1 MRKRL
6 KNHFIPHR
14 GNSYKPHLVR
24 GKTVATLAFSALLLF
39 GVAFSLKSI
48 VVKYPDLLSA
58 VITGVLVDLTNTSR
72 TSQNLSPLAW
82 NPSLSAIAQMKANDM
97 AEKGYFAHVSPDNKS
112 PWYWF
117 AQGGYKFVY
126 AGENLAVNFI
136 DSEDVVDAWMNS
148 PSHRANIMNERFTEI
163 GMAIASGE
171 YKGRDSL
178 FVVQVFG
185 RPASPEQVASVVVSE
200 QVASTQDPTNN
211 TQAVVSGATA
221 KSEELEVL
229 EENPTF
235 IAVENSSYTQSG
247 SPSQEVVSQ
256 SNLLSQV
263 VASPKNLLNII
274 YIFLGILMFVA
285 LLLLTFI
292 HPGKRHKKNI
302 FYVLLFLTFLSLLIY
317 LTTNH
322 LFPEILIQ

>member
-14 GNSYKPHLVR
+14 GNHYKPHFVR
-24 GKTVATLAFSALLLF
+24 GKSLTTLAFSALLLF

-48 VVKYPDLLSA
+48 MVKYPDLLSA

-72 TSQNLSPLAW
+72 ATQNLSPLAW
-82 NPSLSAIAQMKANDM
+82 SPSLSAIAQMKANDM
-97 AEKGYFAHVSPDNKS
+97 AQKGYFAHVSPDNKS

-148 PSHRANIMNERFTEI
+148 PTHRANIMNERFTEI
-163 GMAIASGE
+163 GMAIASGQ

-185 RPASPEQVASVVVSE
+185 RPASSQQFVSSVVSE
-200 QVASTQDPTNN
+200 QVTSSLDSSGDE
-211 TQAVVSGATA
+211 QALVSGATA
-221 KSEELEVL
+221 SSEKLEVL

-235 IAVENSSYTQSG
+235 IAVENPIYTQAS
-247 SPSQEVVSQ
+247 SSQEVSSQ

-263 VASPKNLLNII
+263 VASPKNLLNLI
-274 YIFLGILMFVA
+274 YIVLGVLMFVA

-292 HPGKRHKKNI
+292 HPGQRHKKNI
-302 FYVLLFLTFLSLLIY
+302 FYVLLFLSFLSLLIY

-322 LFPEILIQ
+322 LFPEILVQ

>member
-14 GNSYKPHLVR
+14 GNHYKPHLVR
-24 GKTVATLAFSALLLF
+24 GKTLVTLAFSALALF

-72 TSQNLSPLAW
+72 TNQNLAPLAW
-82 NPSLSAIAQMKANDM
+82 SPSLSSIAQMKANDM

-117 AQGGYKFVY
+117 AQGGYQFVY

-136 DSEDVVDAWMNS
+136 DSEDVVDAWLNS
-148 PSHRANIMNERFTEI
+148 PSHRANIMNEHFTEI
-163 GMAIASGE
+163 GMAIASGQ
-171 YKGRDSL
+171 YKGHESL

-185 RPASPEQVASVVVSE
+185 RPASPQQVVSAVVSE
-200 QVASTQDPTNN
+200 EVASSRDSSAND
-211 TQAVVSGATA
+211 QALVSGASA
-221 KSEELEVL
+221 RSEELEVL

-235 IAVENSSYTQSG
+235 IAVENPAYTGIPPSG
-247 SPSQEVVSQ
+247 ETTPR
-256 SNLLSQV
+256 SNLLGQV

-274 YIFLGILMFVA
+274 YITLGVLMFVA

-302 FYVLLFLTFLSLLIY
+302 FYVLLFLSFLSILIY

-322 LFPEILIQ
+322 LFPEIVVQ